1 MRVELLYF
9 PECPNVNAAREQLRR
24 ALAESGLPLR
34 WTEHDVTSPRA
45 PKRVRGFGS
54 PTILVDG
61 QDVSGASS
69 EEAASC
75 RVYLGSDV
83 RGVPP
88 LETIVQA
95 LKSRT
100 NPVAQSSS
108 RAMMARIVAVV
119 PALLLS
125 MLPVLSCPA
134 CWPAYAGVL
143 SSLGVSFLMEAEW
156 LLPLTGV
163 ALAIALFTLGFRAR
177 RRRGLRPLAL
187 GVAGS
192 AAILLGRFVVEV
204 DVVVYIG
211 AALLIGASVWNSWP
225 KKGGAVSA
233 GTSECNCVEG
243 AAS

>member
-9 PECPNVNAAREQLRR
+9 PDCPNVNAAREQLGR
-24 ALAESGLPLR
+24 ALAEAGLPLR
-34 WTEHDVTSPRA
+34 WTEYDVTSASA

-61 QDVSGASS
+61 EDVSGAPSA
-69 EEAASC
+69 EAASC
-75 RVYLGSDV
+75 RVYMGSEV

-88 LETIVQA
+88 LATILRA
-95 LKSRT
+95 LMSRT
-100 NPVAQSSS
+100 IPANHDGS
-108 RAMMARIVAVV
+108 RGAMARILVVV
-119 PALLLS
+119 PAILLS
-125 MLPVLSCPA
+125 ILPVLSCPA

-143 SSLGVSFLMEAEW
+143 SSLGVSFLMDVEW

-163 ALAIALFTLGFRAR
+163 ALAVALFTLGFRAR

-187 GVAGS
+187 GVAAS
-192 AAILLGRFVVEV
+192 AAILLGRIVVQV

-225 KKGGAVSA
+225 KKGAEVSV
-233 GTSECNCVEG
+233 GSNECNCAEG
-243 AAS
+243 AGS